1 MCGFPDAACRNP
13 RIKYTIMGILEDLKL
28 GKVLISDGAWGT
40 LLQAKGLKPGECPEV
55 WNIDHR
61 NEVFEIAEAYLK
73 AGSDIIET
81 NSFGGSRI
89 KLSQYGFGDRSA
101 ELNRAAASI
110 SREAAGNLK
119 HVAGSVGPTG
129 KMLLMGDVSEAE
141 LYDGFCEQ
149 ATALEQGG
157 ADIIIIETMSAID
170 EAVLAV
176 KAASDTTQCTVIIT
190 MTFSKD
196 LKGEYFTMMGVS
208 PAEMVFSM
216 KEAGAHI
223 VGSNCGNGIEDMI
236 GIVKAIRAADN
247 KIPVMIQANAG
258 PPQFIDGK
266 TIYRESPE
274 MMASFIPE
282 LLKAGANII
291 GGCCGTTPEHIR
303 EMARVLGK

>member
-1 MCGFPDAACRNP
+1 M
-13 RIKYTIMGILEDLKL
+13 TILDELKAGKILL
-28 GKVLISDGAWGT
+28 SDGAWGT
-40 LLQAKGLKPGECPEV
+40 LLLAKGMRSGECPEL

-61 NEVFEIAEAYLK
+61 NEVTEIAEAYLQ

-89 KLSQYGFGDRSA
+89 KLSQYGLGDRAA

-110 SREAAGNLK
+110 SREAAGDSK

-129 KMLLMGDVSEAE
+129 KMLLMGEIGEAE

-149 ATALEQGG
+149 SLALEQGG
-157 ADIIIIETMSAID
+157 ADIIIIETMTALD
-170 EAVLAV
+170 EASIAV
-176 KAASDTTQCTVIIT
+176 KAARDTTKCTVILT

-196 LKGEYFTMMGVS
+196 PKGEYFTMMGVS
-208 PAEMVFSM
+208 PAEMVNTM
-216 KEAGAHI
+216 TEAGAHI
-223 VGSNCGNGIEDMI
+223 VGSNCGNGIEEMI
-236 GIVKAIRAADN
+236 GIVKAIRRVDN

-258 PPQFIDGK
+258 TPQFIDGK

-274 MMASFIPE
+274 IMASFVPE
-282 LLKAGANII
+282 LLKAGTNII

-303 EMARVLGK
+303 EIARIMTVEKAKSH